1 MSIVVTRMAEIC
13 IKTDTHGCVSQTTT
27 AMINRI
33 FDGEYHQ
40 RKRAEDEE
48 WMRDRFGYVDKFAPA
63 DSAPLI
69 IHILFLIFV
78 FFPLATLD
86 LFLYGDK

>member
-13 IKTDTHGCVSQTTT
+13 ITTDTHGCVSQTTT

-48 WMRDRFGYVDKFAPA
+48 WIDERFGYMEKYAPKEE
-63 DSAPLI
+63 APGIL
-69 IHILFLIFV
+69 HFLFLIFV

>member
-1 MSIVVTRMAEIC
+1 MAEIC

-27 AMINRI
+27 AMINKI

-40 RKRAEDEE
+40 RKDAEAEE
-48 WMRDRFGYVDKFAPA
+48 WMKDRFGYMDKYAPK
-63 DSAPLI
+63 DDAPI
-69 IHILFLIFV
+69 IVQILFMIFF